1 MEKQKYQVFQILV
14 FHYGDGTVRETE
26 KPLGYTW
33 AVSEISAIR
42 NLRYRNR
49 RNRIH
54 ETLYGPAISE
64 RYRADIVRN

>member
-1 MEKQKYQVFQILV
+1 MGKQRYQVFQILV
-14 FHYGDGTVRETE
+14 FHYGDGTVREME

-33 AVSEISAIR
+33 AVSEIGAIR

-49 RNRIH
+49 RKRIQ

-64 RYRADIVRN
+64 RYRAEQA